1 MEYISIVAIA
11 LSVVSICLWAYS
23 LASMRGRKV
32 EVDNTPPRAVDAGF
46 EVSGGTGKG
55 ESDEGPTASAPPH
68 HETYALG
75 ISTEELE
82 RFSLQVIK
90 NLDMINKRIGVK
102 FDVKPLQAKKES
114 QGKK

>member
-32 EVDNTPPRAVDAGF
+32 EVDNTPRAVDAGF

-55 ESDEGPTASAPPH
+55 ESDEGPTASAPH